1 MCSILVVLVETHEND
16 CTVYSGDLWFSAL
29 THGNSAS
36 VCLQAFSLMG
46 CGYEL
51 LKLEEKL
58 ETRPYSARATWKG
71 DLLALPLL
79 PLPSHQ
85 QLLRCSAFHHRRPS
99 AASTHPATPTTT
111 SRPQLFIPQ
120 CRSAFSFHVPTTLAA
135 AHRTTASNITRY
147 VHEP

>member
-1 MCSILVVLVETHEND
+1 MC
-16 CTVYSGDLWFSAL
+16 SGDLWFSAL

-58 ETRPYSARATWKG
+58 ETRLSTRDMWKG

-79 PLPSHQ
+79 PLPPHQ

-120 CRSAFSFHVPTTLAA
+120 CRSASNDACSSASAIGRQHQTLLTMCMNHDHVARLLSACLCME
-135 AHRTTASNITRY
+135 SMLN
-147 VHEP
+147 V